1 MPKKDVQYLTY
12 ASEILAA
19 LQKPGLLLVTQG
31 KRGQPNIMTIGW
43 ASLGVLW
50 SRPCFVTLVRP
61 VRYSYRLLEENR
73 EFTINVLPR
82 KLAKVAQFCGSVS
95 GRDHDKFA
103 EQGLTAVPS
112 RMIKVPII
120 GECVIHYECKVV
132 HYNDTR
138 RITMPADLAHMAY
151 PSGDK
156 HRLYYGEIVA
166 AYADRDAKAKLKA

>member
-12 ASEILAA
+12 ASEMLAA

-132 HYNDTR
+132 HYND
-138 RITMPADLAHMAY
+138 IIAANLYKHIKSDCY
-151 PSGDK
+151 PNGDF
-156 HRLYYGEIVA
+156 HRVYYGEVIA
-166 AYADRDAKAKLKA
+166 CYGDTSLLNK